1 MEGAYDHSGVTLRD
15 SLFLEYL
22 RLKISNKP
30 PPSLVAVLKPVLSN
44 AIRLIA
50 CNAYVHAV
58 GEVRFVRYQRLFLVY
73 DRLYMSAPSPLN
85 CAYATL
91 QICALLLPVDD
102 VVWELTQTFLY
113 GLDQQSD
120 GEKENVVGR
129 HLMSSYLVI
138 CLIAMCYE
146 RVYVR
151 HDLHVILTK
160 SLYH

>member
-1 MEGAYDHSGVTLRD
+1 
-15 SLFLEYL
+15 
-22 RLKISNKP
+22 
-30 PPSLVAVLKPVLSN
+30 
-44 AIRLIA
+44 
-50 CNAYVHAV
+50 
-58 GEVRFVRYQRLFLVY
+58 
-73 DRLYMSAPSPLN
+73 MSAPSPLN

-160 SLYH
+160 SIYH